1 MPRNYSTDAVVLG
14 SHKLGD
20 ADRVVT
26 LFTAD
31 RGKVPT
37 VVKGV
42 RKVKSRFGGRLEP
55 FTQLQVQLHEGRN
68 LHMLTGADTVITHAV
83 VRDEP
88 AALRAAL
95 GFIEMLGRAT
105 PDFEKRPRSYNLL
118 VNYLLEMDAVAI
130 SVRGASVRG
139 AGAQDGVE
147 TGAEEEPPSNTHARA
162 SGKEPSAGESDFVI
176 ITLGAELKLLLLAG
190 FLPHLADCAGCGSKD
205 SLPRF
210 SAEVGGALCE
220 NCGGDSF
227 RVAFE
232 TLDAM
237 RQLLEKPLA
246 EAVGVDVS
254 ERTAREV
261 WRCVREICR
270 YHLGTELKIE
280 PWRITSSQ

>member
-68 LHMLTGADTVITHAV
+68 LHTLTGADTVKTHAA

-88 AALRAAL
+88 AAYRAAL
-95 GFIEMLGRAT
+95 SFIEMLGRAT
-105 PDFEKRPRSYNLL
+105 PDFEKRPRSFNLL
-118 VNYLLEMDAVAI
+118 VNYLKEMDAAAQA
-130 SVRGASVRG
+130 VRNAV
-139 AGAQDGVE
+139 V
-147 TGAEEEPPSNTHARA
+147 
-162 SGKEPSAGESDFVI
+162 V
-176 ITLGAELKLLLLAG
+176 TLGAELKLLLLAG
-190 FLPHLADCAGCGSKD
+190 FLPHLDDCAACGSKEG
-205 SLPRF
+205 LPRF

-227 RVAFE
+227 QVAPV

-237 RQLLEKPLA
+237 RLLLEKPLS
-246 EAVGVDVS
+246 EAGGIGIN

-270 YHLGTELKIE
+270 YHLGADLKIE
-280 PWRITSSQ
+280 PW

>member
-68 LHMLTGADTVITHAV
+68 LHTLTGADTVKTHAA

-88 AALRAAL
+88 AAYRAAL
-95 GFIEMLGRAT
+95 SFIEMLGRAT
-105 PDFEKRPRSYNLL
+105 PDFEKRPRSFNLL
-118 VNYLLEMDAVAI
+118 VNYLMEMDTAAQ
-130 SVRGASVRG
+130 SVRNAV
-139 AGAQDGVE
+139 V
-147 TGAEEEPPSNTHARA
+147 
-162 SGKEPSAGESDFVI
+162 V
-176 ITLGAELKLLLLAG
+176 TLGAELKLLLLAG
-190 FLPHLADCAGCGSKD
+190 FLPHLDDCAVCGSKEG
-205 SLPRF
+205 LPRF
-210 SAEVGGALCE
+210 SAEVGGALCD

-227 RVAFE
+227 QVTPE
-232 TLDAM
+232 TLESM
-237 RQLLEKPLA
+237 RLLLEKPLS
-246 EAVGVDVS
+246 EAGGIGID
-254 ERTAREV
+254 ERTSREV

-270 YHLGTELKIE
+270 YHLGADLKIQ
-280 PWRITSSQ
+280 PW

>member
-1 MPRNYSTDAVVLG
+1 MPRNYSTEAVVLG

-20 ADRVVT
+20 ADRIVT

-68 LHMLTGADTVITHAV
+68 LHTLTGADTVKTHAV
-83 VRDEP
+83 IRDEP
-88 AALRAAL
+88 AAYRAAL

-105 PDFEKRPRSYNLL
+105 PDFEKRPRSFNLL
-118 VNYLLEMDAVAI
+118 VNYLLEMDTAALDAI
-130 SVRGASVRG
+130 NAI
-139 AGAQDGVE
+139 A
-147 TGAEEEPPSNTHARA
+147 
-162 SGKEPSAGESDFVI
+162 

-190 FLPHLADCAGCGSKD
+190 FLPHLGDCAACGSKD
-205 SLPRF
+205 GLPRF
-210 SAEVGGALCE
+210 SAEIGGALCE

-227 RVAFE
+227 RVAPV

-246 EAVGVDVS
+246 EAGEIDID
-254 ERTAREV
+254 ERAVREV

-270 YHLGTELKIE
+270 YHLGADLKVAPFLEL
-280 PWRITSSQ
+280 

>member
-1 MPRNYSTDAVVLG
+1 MPRDYSTDAIVLG

-26 LFTAD
+26 LFTAA

-42 RKVKSRFGGRLEP
+42 RKIKSRFGGRLEP

-68 LHMLTGADTVITHAV
+68 LHTLTGADTVKTHAV
-83 VRDEP
+83 IRDDP

-105 PDFEKRPRSYNLL
+105 PDFEKLPRSYNLL
-118 VNYLLEMDAVAI
+118 VNYLLEMDAAAL
-130 SVRGASVRG
+130 SVRSAR
-139 AGAQDGVE
+139 AE
-147 TGAEEEPPSNTHARA
+147 TGKSGQSENELRGNTFGNAAGRDLSA
-162 SGKEPSAGESDFVI
+162 SESRFVI

-190 FLPHLADCAGCGSKD
+190 FLPHLADCAICGSSG

-210 SAEVGGALCE
+210 SAEIGGALCE
-220 NCGGDSF
+220 NCGGESF
-227 RVAFE
+227 RVQAE
-232 TLDAM
+232 TLVAM
-237 RQLLEKPLA
+237 RGLLETPLA
-246 EAVGVDVS
+246 EAGSSDID

-270 YHLGTELKIE
+270 YHLGTDLKIE
-280 PWRITSSQ
+280 PW

>member
-1 MPRNYSTDAVVLG
+1 MPRNYSTEAVVLG

-68 LHMLTGADTVITHAV
+68 LHTLTGADTVKTHAV

-88 AALRAAL
+88 AAYRAAL

-105 PDFEKRPRSYNLL
+105 TDFEKRPRSFNLL
-118 VNYLLEMDAVAI
+118 VNYLLEMDGAANAARSAVADAG
-130 SVRGASVRG
+130 SAASLQHNLAV
-139 AGAQDGVE
+139 
-147 TGAEEEPPSNTHARA
+147 
-162 SGKEPSAGESDFVI
+162 

-190 FLPHLADCAGCGSKD
+190 FLPHLDDCAACGSKEA
-205 SLPRF
+205 LPRF

-227 RVAFE
+227 RVAPE

-237 RQLLEKPLA
+237 RLLLERPLS
-246 EAVGVDVS
+246 ETGDIGVD

-270 YHLGTELKIE
+270 YHLGTDLKIAPFQE
-280 PWRITSSQ
+280 K

>member
-1 MPRNYSTDAVVLG
+1 MPRNYSTEAVVLG

-26 LFTAD
+26 LFTAG

-68 LHMLTGADTVITHAV
+68 LHTLTGADTVRTHDV
-83 VRDEP
+83 IRDEP

-95 GFIEMLGRAT
+95 GFIEMLSRAT
-105 PDFEKRPRSYNLL
+105 PDFEKRPRSFNLL
-118 VNYLLEMDAVAI
+118 VNYLQEMDALAL
-130 SVRGASVRG
+130 SVRDSST
-139 AGAQDGVE
+139 AGGRKTATCKQG
-147 TGAEEEPPSNTHARA
+147 
-162 SGKEPSAGESDFVI
+162 FVA

-190 FLPHLADCAGCGSKD
+190 FLPHLNDCASCGSGG

-227 RVAFE
+227 RVAPE

-237 RQLLEKPLA
+237 RTLLEKPLMA
-246 EAVGVDVS
+246 AGSISMDD
-254 ERTAREV
+254 RAAREV

-270 YHLGTELKIE
+270 YHLGADLKIE
-280 PWRITSSQ
+280 PW